1 MRFVA
6 LSVRAIR
13 LRNAIVI
20 AGRSFSLSA
29 RFISTLSQIRLST
42 TKDKFDGSA
51 EKSAIAADRNKQ
63 PILEVLQKYIDQSS
77 LKILEI
83 SSGTGRHIM
92 HFATH
97 FPNAIFQPSEID
109 TVSIHSIN
117 MLIDKY
123 KPNGEGSE
131 EVMRAVGQR
140 SFLDEK
146 ALSPNRKVGEVLLV
160 ELRNVRVPLFID
172 VSEPVQRWFL
182 PADFG
187 AGSVDVLLNINMIH
201 VSSNAAIDGLF
212 WASRILLKANTGLL
226 LTYGAYAVGGHITPE
241 SNVEFDRTIR
251 QINPEWGLRDIAVIE
266 EKAINN
272 DLRLSKIF
280 DMPAN
285 NKLLIFE
292 RQNH

>member
-1 MRFVA
+1 M
-6 LSVRAIR
+6 
-13 LRNAIVI
+13 
-20 AGRSFSLSA
+20 SA

-117 MLIDKY
+117 TLIDKY
-123 KPNGEGSE
+123 K
-131 EVMRAVGQR
+131 
-140 SFLDEK
+140 
-146 ALSPNRKVGEVLLV
+146 
-160 ELRNVRVPLFID
+160 LRNVRVPLFID